1 VYIYRELTVRE
12 YDLEQFKQ
20 LRNQQMIGAIIMGI
34 IYYNWRSLM
43 PLVCYVIHTHTHT
56 HTHTLTHT
64 HARARAHT
72 HAHYHWRSLV
82 QLGGSA
88 TKFS

>member
-1 VYIYRELTVRE
+1 MYIYRELTVRE

-43 PLVCYVIHTHTHT
+43 PLV
-56 HTHTLTHT
+56 
-64 HARARAHT
+64 
-72 HAHYHWRSLV
+72 
-82 QLGGSA
+82 
-88 TKFS
+88 